1 MKPQLKPTKLELNP
15 TLTHRTLLGAA
26 AAALLLSGSLYAGGP
41 YPPDN
46 WPTNIDASKKVHYI
60 VVDSAFGAP
69 NGNPNW
75 TQSLGFVVGGDQT
88 TIDLVVCGATPT
100 FTAKRSS
107 TIPGYI
113 NIFDTAF
120 AEWNSIPQVD
130 VLVQVYGDLSVLNPA
145 NTTQARTWQIREGTT
160 GSSLETGNTITQPLY
175 ATNAYNLKWNW
186 ILFSITNKVVND
198 GFGTNRYIGSIPAGS
213 AAGGSQYSGV
223 NGGTLRFGGSS
234 AQNYLN
240 GVTIHAIAFAE
251 AGAFGTTN
259 DVNQFEPPTVVP
271 CDPVPDSNLVGI
283 DFNAG
288 VTNNLQ
294 IVETDNTV
302 SLVTGVGPMGDQR
315 KAIVPNGVYL
325 NFGILNNYLG
335 KPCNP
340 NIAVKVCVDFYD
352 DPAFAGAGV
361 TFGPESYATDPL
373 GCNPGIYPTTGWYA
387 MQGTGQWV
395 RKSWTIGGVNLLG
408 VNTAPLTGGP
418 RFFGNQ
424 PVAVSRFYMA
434 ALRTSGPL
442 AGQDP
447 LADCYPDPL
456 ICQGVY
462 GNYAELDLAN
472 SVTNGLDLGNNS
484 GDQTYVVETAGPAG
498 DKRLSVRGNSPTTYN
513 LNFAIVTNALGP
525 TSQGNLHLA
534 MFVTY
539 YDDPAL
545 TGQGFRPQVW
555 KKDYVGSVILAFMDP
570 PQNIVLQGTDK
581 WRDAYWEIG
590 AIRLDGVNQSPQA
603 AARFECDSPIHI
615 SRVRYQV
622 VRPCGPTAGQNPFF
636 NPVSLLAAPDT
647 NALVRLSWP
656 YHAPQAQLQGAA
668 TLGPPWSNLT
678 NLPAIEGGES
688 SVVRLAP
695 TNSDIQFF
703 RLFLTPQ

>member
-1 MKPQLKPTKLELNP
+1 MKAKLKWIASRQHPRLQAHA
-15 TLTHRTLLGAA
+15 LTMLSLVLAA
-26 AAALLLSGSLYAGGP
+26 SAYAAGP
-41 YPPDN
+41 YPPDF

-60 VVDSAFGAP
+60 VVDNAFGAP
-69 NGNPNW
+69 DGNTNW

-88 TIDLVVCGATPT
+88 TTDVTICGATPT
-100 FTAKRSS
+100 FTGKRSS

-120 AEWNSIPQVD
+120 ADWNSVPQVD
-130 VLVQVYGDLSVLNPA
+130 VLVQVYGDTSLLRLPPNSSVC
-145 NTTQARTWQIREGTT
+145 RVWSIREGTT
-160 GSSLETGNTITQPLY
+160 GSALETGNSINQPPP
-175 ATNAYNLKWNW
+175 ATNIVNLKWNW
-186 ILFSITNKVVND
+186 VLFSITNKVVND
-198 GFGTNRYIGSIPAGS
+198 GTGTNRYIGSIPAGS
-213 AAGGSQYSGV
+213 ASGSQYSGV
-223 NGGTLRFGGSS
+223 NNGTLRFGASS
-234 AQNYLN
+234 SDSYLN
-240 GVTIHAIAFAE
+240 GVTVHAVAFAE

-259 DVNQFEPPTVVP
+259 DINQFEPPSVVV

-294 IVETDNTV
+294 IVETDNTM
-302 SLVTGVGPMGDQR
+302 SPVTGVGPAGDQR
-315 KAIVPNGVYL
+315 KAIVPNGPYY

-340 NIAVKVCVDFYD
+340 NITVKVCVDFYD
-352 DPAFAGAGV
+352 DPAFAGGGIM
-361 TFGPESYATDPL
+361 FGPESYATDPL
-373 GCNPGIYPTTGWYA
+373 GCNPPGIYPTSGQYV
-387 MQGTGQWV
+387 MQGTGQWI

-408 VNTAPLTGGP
+408 INTAPLTGGP
-418 RFFGNQ
+418 RFIATA
-424 PVAVSRFYMA
+424 PVAISRFYMA
-434 ALRTSGPL
+434 ALRTTGPL

-462 GNYAELDLAN
+462 GNYVELDLAN
-472 SVTNGLDLGNNS
+472 SVTNGLDLGNNG
-484 GDQTYVVETAGPAG
+484 GDQTYVVETAGPAN
-498 DKRLSVRGNSPTTYN
+498 DQRLSVRGNSAPTYN

-525 TSQGNLHLA
+525 TSQDNLHLA
-534 MFVTY
+534 ILVTY

-545 TGQGFRPQVW
+545 AGQGFRPQVW
-555 KKDYVGSVILAFMDP
+555 KKQQSGSIILAFMDP

-603 AARFECDSPIHI
+603 AARFECDSPIHF

-636 NPVSLLAAPDT
+636 VPVTLGVGPET
-647 NALVRLSWP
+647 NALVKLTWP
-656 YHAPQAQLQGAA
+656 YHAPQVQVQAIPA
-668 TLGPPWSNLT
+668 LGQPWSSFLLGT
-678 NLPAIEGGES
+678 NTVEGGET
-688 SVVRLAP
+688 SVLRFGP
-695 TNSDIQFF
+695 TNSDNQFF
-703 RLFLTPQ
+703 RLVLTPQ